1 MGSKKQAE
9 YWGKRLVGNRLGGK
23 RGFLRIEAVGADGAH
38 YYQLKNLGVQHST
51 GEIVAFID
59 SDALPNADWLRR
71 IATGITSGAA
81 VVAGITLF
89 RWENGSRRFAGFLT
103 AAASISWGFIVGD
116 PPRGFLSHN
125 AAFRR
130 VDFERIRYRED
141 LGRTCAGSFLHE
153 SLIQQELPIRFQPE
167 QRVYHAFNFRWW
179 ITRLHVRFGHEVHL
193 LRRLNPQARHR
204 WVRRLG
210 PLEPLASMAWHMALD
225 LPQWFRF
232 SKARMCRWCCRSRWQ
247 RAGRKPW
254 GCTRRCSLP
263 VACACSRYRI
273 EESYSSAPSRS
284 AKYIAIRRY
293 ESCRP
298 GPCKN
303 QVRNPGVLHRHLRE
317 VLSRAAILLEV
328 LSE

>member
-1 MGSKKQAE
+1 MLDVAPDPLISVVIEGYNDSIDLGSALETVGCLEKQRYPLERIEVILVGSKKQAE
-9 YWGKRLVGNRLGGK
+9 YWGKRLVGNRPGGK

-232 SKARMCRWCCRSRWQ
+232 SKALGWSVPARIAYVPVVLPLSLAARGAEAVGMYATLFSPRRMRLF
-247 RAGRKPW
+247 A
-254 GCTRRCSLP
+254 
-263 VACACSRYRI
+263 
-273 EESYSSAPSRS
+273 
-284 AKYIAIRRY
+284 
-293 ESCRP
+293 
-298 GPCKN
+298 
-303 QVRNPGVLHRHLRE
+303 
-317 VLSRAAILLEV
+317 LSN
-328 LSE
+328 